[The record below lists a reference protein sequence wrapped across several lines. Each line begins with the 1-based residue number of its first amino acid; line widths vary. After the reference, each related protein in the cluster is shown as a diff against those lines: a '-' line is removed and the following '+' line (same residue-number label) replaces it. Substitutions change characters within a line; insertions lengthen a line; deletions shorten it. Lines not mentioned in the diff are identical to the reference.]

1 LTVLKKRPEIRTR
14 FRLEAAY
21 VKANPW
27 KYKKSSIDTCIV
39 FGMATGGSDDK
50 QAAMAGKPTTDTNT
64 IWRTSQQ
71 NRWCTKKML
80 MWRTHQPPRH

>member
-50 QAAMAGKPTTDTNT
+50 QARKAIICIGIRQQKPQVCVTLTAVTY
-64 IWRTSQQ
+64 
-71 NRWCTKKML
+71 L
-80 MWRTHQPPRH
+80 